1 MADDD
6 VDMRELSALTLHHRG
21 FDVVVVANGEEAMAT
36 ILSDGA
42 DGLVSDFQMP
52 GFDGPMLCRVLRAL
66 RASAALPIV
75 VFTGAGENDV
85 RLAAL
90 RDINDIRVL
99 HKPVGLGEIAHALM
113 EMIPTTATGFGVATN
128 ARSSIGSERVG
139 DLISRRRRVVD
150 NAPAR

>member
-1 MADDD
+1 
-6 VDMRELSALTLHHRG
+6 
-21 FDVVVVANGEEAMAT
+21 
-36 ILSDGA
+36 
-42 DGLVSDFQMP
+42 
-52 GFDGPMLCRVLRAL
+52 MLCRVLRAL

-75 VFTGAGENDV
+75 VFTGVGENDV

-99 HKPVGLGEIAHALM
+99 HKPMGLGEIARTLM
-113 EMIPTTATGFGVATN
+113 EMIPTTASGFGAATN